1 MNDFRRKWRHDACIF
16 QKKMDNIFSMIG
28 IVCPALIKSRKPAD
42 VRVFFRNFR
51 CVALKWYSASR

>member
-1 MNDFRRKWRHDACIF
+1 MIF
-16 QKKMDNIFSMIG
+16 DENGDMMLAFFKKMDSIFSMIG

>member
-1 MNDFRRKWRHDACIF
+1 MIF
-16 QKKMDNIFSMIG
+16 DENGDMMLAFFKKMDNIISMIG